1 MEFLEGGRSNDG
13 VHKKYTQVITL
24 TKFNT
29 SAVTL
34 QNMPHFLPSKSSV
47 LPQTLPAH
55 RYTDHP
61 PSSCLSAGTQTLPT
75 NQCCQEHKGVHAQL
89 PLAIAKAGPGSTTQL
104 SVQEQPYGISNTDCR
119 INAEMW
125 YDDTE
130 LVPNR
135 SHNGAQSWTV
145 PRWLF
150 WS

>member
-1 MEFLEGGRSNDG
+1 MEFLEGGRLNDG

-24 TKFNT
+24 TKIQHKYRHSAKHATIPTLKIFCTT
-29 SAVTL
+29 SDT
-34 QNMPHFLPSKSSV
+34 PST
-47 LPQTLPAH
+47 QIY
-55 RYTDHP
+55 RP
-61 PSSCLSAGTQTLPT
+61 PSSCLSAGTETLPT

-130 LVPNR
+130 LVPNC
-135 SHNGAQSWTV
+135 SHKGAQSWTV